1 MSVPARN
8 QATLDVL
15 RERSV
20 AVRRFELPIQRF
32 IHTEGMSGW
41 LLLATAAV
49 ALVWANSPFQS
60 SYFHFW
66 EAEISFNLGLLH
78 LEKTLHHWINDG
90 LMAIF
95 FLLVGMEIKHELVS
109 GYLRTR
115 KQAMLPVAAAV
126 GGMIAP
132 AMIYLAFNAGGAGL
146 RGWGIPM
153 ATDIAFALAV
163 LAMVKGIPVEL
174 KVFLLALAIVDDI
187 GAIIVIALFYTES
200 LRLFPLLIGVCLLLG
215 IWALRSIH
223 VQLEFPYIILGILF
237 WVAILRSGIHA
248 TVAGVILGFMVR
260 SKPLVD
266 HQSFTEEASNAL
278 EAMKIAVR
286 RGDEREMNA
295 NLGTIE
301 AMANLTEAPIERTTR
316 KLHSWVAF
324 LVLPL
329 FALANAGVVVSAES
343 LSAALHSP
351 VAWGVVF
358 GLLLGKPLGIVAF
371 TWLAT
376 KTRLAELPQNIS
388 WSLIAGVGVLA
399 GIGFTVSIFITGLA
413 FSDAEFVSAGKLAIL
428 LASLIAGVVGFA
440 MLRWRKSGSGSETA
454 AV

>member
-8 QATLDVL
+8 KAALDVL

-32 IHTEGMSGW
+32 IHTEGVGGW
-41 LLLATAAV
+41 LLLATTVV

-66 EAEISFNLGLLH
+66 EAEISFDLGVLH

-95 FLLVGMEIKHELVS
+95 FLLVGMEIKHELVM
-109 GYLRTR
+109 GHLRTR

-132 AMIYLAFNAGGAGL
+132 ALIYLAFNAGSAGL

-187 GAIIVIALFYTES
+187 GAIIVIALFYTDA
-200 LRLFPLLIGVCLLLG
+200 LRLLPLIIGVCLLLG
-215 IWALRSIH
+215 IWALRSVQ
-223 VQLEFPYIILGILF
+223 VQLEFPYVILGILF

-248 TVAGVILGFMVR
+248 TIAGVILGFMVR
-260 SKPLVD
+260 SKPAVD
-266 HQSFTEEASNAL
+266 HRSFTEEASKAL
-278 EAMKIAVR
+278 EAMKSAVR
-286 RGDEREMNA
+286 RGDQREMSA

-329 FALANAGVVVSAES
+329 FALANAGVVVSSES
-343 LSAALHSP
+343 LSAALHSR
-351 VAWGVVF
+351 VAWGIVI
-358 GLLLGKPLGIVAF
+358 GLLVGKPLGVLGF

-376 KTRLAELPQNIS
+376 KIRFAELPQHFS
-388 WSLIAGVGVLA
+388 WSLLAGVGVLA

-413 FSDAEFVSAGKLAIL
+413 FSEDELVSAGKLGIL
-428 LASLIAGVVGFA
+428 LASMVAGIVGFA
-440 MLRWRKSGSGSETA
+440 MLRLSVTETDS
-454 AV
+454 